1 MDTQQR
7 QLVKNMARKL
17 PADAQMAH
25 MYPEYCTRTA
35 VISLHILQKVAGDGV
50 AFVRAVAQSL
60 GIKQEL
66 YQLDIRYYNATF
78 RVNCQLIM
86 DVGDTK
92 FVISVCGMMY
102 DCPTFKGVTT
112 PHTLEVENFGWKV
125 SLTSQELALY

>member
-1 MDTQQR
+1 
-7 QLVKNMARKL
+7 MARKL

-25 MYPEYCTRTA
+25 MYPEYCTRAA
-35 VISLHILQKVAGDGV
+35 VISLHVSQKVAGDGV

-66 YQLDIRYYNATF
+66 CQLDIRYYNATF

-86 DVGDTK
+86 DVDDTK